1 MFNNAQDLY
10 HSKEWEKLIRVIKQE
25 RVDDNGQIIC
35 EHCGQPIV
43 KAYDIIAHHKVE
55 LNDENVNDIEIGLNP
70 ENIALV
76 HHRCHNEIHNRF
88 GRNTRGVYLVYGAPL
103 SGKSSWV
110 RDNMSAG
117 DLLIDIDNIWECVSG
132 CKRYEKPKRL
142 NAVVFKIRDDLLNA
156 CKYRLGHW
164 VCCYIVG
171 GYPLQAERERL
182 CREMGAQEI
191 YIESSREEC
200 LSRMADRPKEWAA
213 YIEDWFTKA
222 EAGATS

>member
-1 MFNNAQDLY
+1 MFYTAQDLY
-10 HSKEWEKLIRVIKQE
+10 HSKEWEKLIKVIRQE
-25 RVDDNGQIIC
+25 RLNDDGQIIC
-35 EHCGQPIV
+35 EHCGKPIV

-55 LNDENVNDIEIGLNP
+55 LTDENVNDIEIGLNP

-103 SGKSSWV
+103 SGKSTWV
-110 RDNMSAG
+110 RENMSAG

-142 NAVVFKIRDDLLNA
+142 NAVVFKIRDELLNA
-156 CKYRLGHW
+156 CRYRLGQW

-171 GYPLQAERERL
+171 GYPLPTERERL
-182 CREMGAQEI
+182 CREMGAQEVFI
-191 YIESSREEC
+191 DATKEEC
-200 LSRMADRPKEWAA
+200 LSRMDGRPKEWQQ
-213 YIEDWFTKA
+213 YIEEWFAK
-222 EAGATS
+222 AGAVS